1 MHMLNYRV
9 IRHGMVLGTLAMAA
23 CSPTVMLEAPE
34 KPVRIDLNIKI
45 DHEVRVKLEKN
56 VDALVKSKPDLF

>member
-9 IRHGMVLGTLAMAA
+9 IRHGMVLGTLVMAA

>member
-1 MHMLNYRV
+1 
-9 IRHGMVLGTLAMAA
+9 MVLGTLAMAA